1 MTLILQW
8 GDDCTLNMPRCIN
21 RCDKIWL
28 QCVAYD
34 WVTMSSG
41 FKRDFRNTDRV
52 LGRDEYRAGKSEIVL
67 HNGQPK
73 PKTLGPRQL
82 EK

>member
-1 MTLILQW
+1 MAAMCGLWL
-8 GDDCTLNMPRCIN
+8 GDYVI
-21 RCDKIWL
+21 
-28 QCVAYD
+28 
-34 WVTMSSG
+34 TMSSG
-41 FKRDFRNTDRV
+41 FKRDFRKTDRV

-67 HNGQPK
+67 QNGQPK